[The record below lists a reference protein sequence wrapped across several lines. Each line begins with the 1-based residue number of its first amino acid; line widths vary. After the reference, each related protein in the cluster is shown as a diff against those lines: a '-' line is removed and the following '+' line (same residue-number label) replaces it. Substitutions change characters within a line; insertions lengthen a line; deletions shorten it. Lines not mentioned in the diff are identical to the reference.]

1 MTALRT
7 PFIMLM
13 PSISNQTLRQ
23 QIRKQILEIRSQL
36 SEQQQEN
43 ASQYIIQ
50 PALQWIEHY
59 QAEHLA
65 FYLPF
70 NHEISPLALMEK
82 LKNLGKSIYLPVI
95 HPFTRGNLLF
105 FKYDED
111 TVMQTHRF
119 GMLQPK
125 LDVRKLIPLTELDII
140 FTPLVAC
147 DKNNGRLGYGGG
159 FYDRTLIQAK
169 KAKSVGLAHRCQ
181 YVDSL
186 PLEAWDIPLDHI
198 ILG

>member
-7 PFIMLM
+7 PFIMHM
-13 PSISNQTLRQ
+13 PSISNQALRQ

-36 SEQQQEN
+36 SGQQQEN
-43 ASQYIIQ
+43 ASQHIIQ
-50 PALQWIEHY
+50 PALQWIEYY
-59 QAEHLA
+59 QAERLA

>member
-13 PSISNQTLRQ
+13 LSTSNQALRQ
-23 QIRKQILEIRSQL
+23 QIRKQILDIRSQL

-43 ASQYIIQ
+43 ASQHIIQ

-70 NHEISPLALMEK
+70 NHEISPLVLMEK
-82 LKNLGKSIYLPVI
+82 LKSQGKSIYLPVI

-125 LDVRKLIPLTELDII
+125 LDVRKLIPLTGLDII

-169 KAKSVGLAHRCQ
+169 KAKSIGLAHRCQ
-181 YVDSL
+181 YVDNL

>member
-13 PSISNQTLRQ
+13 PSTSNQALRQ
-23 QIRKQILEIRSQL
+23 QIRKQILDIRSQL

-70 NHEISPLALMEK
+70 NHEISPLVLMEK
-82 LKNLGKSIYLPVI
+82 LKSLGKSIYLPVI

-169 KAKSVGLAHRCQ
+169 KAKSIGLAHRCQ
-181 YVDSL
+181 YVDNL

>member
-13 PSISNQTLRQ
+13 LSTSNQTLRQ
-23 QIRKQILEIRSQL
+23 QIRKQILDIRSQL

-43 ASQYIIQ
+43 ASQHIIQ

-65 FYLPF
+65 IYLPF
-70 NHEISPLALMEK
+70 NHEISPLVLMEK
-82 LKNLGKSIYLPVI
+82 LKSLGKSIYLPVI

-169 KAKSVGLAHRCQ
+169 KAKSIGLAHRCQ
-181 YVDSL
+181 YVDNL

>member
-13 PSISNQTLRQ
+13 LSTSNQALRQ
-23 QIRKQILEIRSQL
+23 QIRKQILDIRSQL

-43 ASQYIIQ
+43 ASQHIIQ

-70 NHEISPLALMEK
+70 NHEISPLVLMEK
-82 LKNLGKSIYLPVI
+82 LKSLGKSIYLPVI

-169 KAKSVGLAHRCQ
+169 KAKSIGLAHCCQ
-181 YVDSL
+181 YVDNL